1 MISLKGILT
10 SFRELNVNKYSLIKD
25 YLMNKILI
33 EEKSNWLLVL
43 RPGFLVFLFAVSF
56 FASD

>member
-1 MISLKGILT
+1 MLLLQGILT

-25 YLMNKILI
+25 YSMNKISS

-43 RPGFLVFLFAVSF
+43 RPAFRVFLFALSF

>member
-1 MISLKGILT
+1 MG
-10 SFRELNVNKYSLIKD
+10 LNVNKYSLIKD
-25 YLMNKILI
+25 YSMNKVSS

-43 RPGFLVFLFAVSF
+43 RPAFRVFLFAVSF